1 MNISKFNEFENVLFH
16 ICLDVD
22 FVLENEFGNSY
33 DIHPNR
39 PFRGKAA
46 NGLLDGLFSVT
57 TTFTSGYGSR
67 FGRGYLI
74 IIEILT
80 LNFVDDEFWDKIN
93 KRGIEIF
100 REGLK
105 NKFPSKNL
113 DIVLDGNVYKIIGPF
128 F

>member
-105 NKFPSKNL
+105 INFQA
-113 DIVLDGNVYKIIGPF
+113 KILI
-128 F
+128 

>member
-1 MNISKFNEFENVLFH
+1 MNITKFNEFENILFS

-22 FVLENEFGNSY
+22 FVLEEEFGNSY

-39 PFRGKAA
+39 PFRGKTA

-57 TTFTSGYGSR
+57 TTFTLGYGSK

-80 LNFVDDEFWDKIN
+80 LSFVNDEFWDKIN
-93 KRGIEIF
+93 KKGIEIF
-100 REGLK
+100 REGLR
-105 NKFPSKNL
+105 NKFPSKDL
-113 DIVLDGNVYKIIGPF
+113 DIVLDGNVYKIVGSIL
-128 F
+128 